1 MIQNL
6 EINYYKRQMKNP
18 IYPCLWFDGN
28 AKAAAEF
35 YCSIFDHSKII
46 NDKPFFVHFEIEGKL
61 IMGINGGPMFKIN
74 PSISFFVI
82 CETEEEIE
90 TIWNKFVEDGNIMM
104 SLDQYPWSKKYGF
117 VADKFGVC
125 WQLMLSE
132 LPAGVPKIMPCLL
145 FVGEQYGKAQ
155 EAIKQY
161 TSIFPDSEIQSMSL
175 DESEDPQQA
184 GSLKFGNFKLQN
196 ELFAAMDGFGEHE
209 FQFNE
214 GFSLVV
220 ECDTQEEIDD
230 YWTKLT
236 EGGSESQCGW
246 LKDRFGVSWQII
258 PSILGELMAEPEK
271 AQRVVQAFMQMKKM
285 DIETLLKA

>member
-1 MIQNL
+1 MRNS
-6 EINYYKRQMKNP
+6 

-28 AKAAAEF
+28 AKAAADF

-46 NDKPFFVHFEIEGKL
+46 DDTQMVVRFEIEGKL
-61 IMGINGGPMFKIN
+61 IMGLNGGPMFKIN
-74 PSISFFVI
+74 PSISLFVT
-82 CETEEEIE
+82 CETDEEME
-90 TIWNKFVEDGNIMM
+90 TIWSKLIEGGTIMM
-104 SLDQYPWSKKYGF
+104 ALDEYPWSKKYGF

-125 WQLMLSE
+125 WQLMLGE
-132 LPAGVPKIMPCLL
+132 IQPNGQKIMPCFL
-145 FVGEQYGKAQ
+145 FVGDQYGNAQ
-155 EAIKQY
+155 EAIKQH
-161 TSIFPDSEIQSMSL
+161 TSIFPSSEIVDLSI
-175 DESEDPQQA
+175 DESEDMQQA
-184 GSLKFGNFKLQN
+184 GSLKFGTFKLGN
-196 ELFAAMDGFGEHE
+196 ELFAAMDGFGGHE

-258 PSILGELMAEPEK
+258 PAVLSELMSDPEK
-271 AQRVVQAFMQMKKM
+271 APRVVQAFMKMKKM
-285 DIETLLKA
+285 DIQTLLKA